1 MFGIAGTTVPAVW
14 PDENLRVN
22 WWLMLQRRL
31 RFQQA
36 QLIWSFTPVAGMT
49 PTIKEAVGNAP
60 ETIVSKPAELLADR
74 VNVPG
79 LPVGHMPYIQRPV
92 TSRARVIYFW
102 SS

>member
-36 QLIWSFTPVAGMT
+36 QLIWSFTPVAGMR
-49 PTIKEAVGNAP
+49 G
-60 ETIVSKPAELLADR
+60 KPKGE
-74 VNVPG
+74 NP
-79 LPVGHMPYIQRPV
+79 LPDP
-92 TSRARVIYFW
+92 
-102 SS
+102 